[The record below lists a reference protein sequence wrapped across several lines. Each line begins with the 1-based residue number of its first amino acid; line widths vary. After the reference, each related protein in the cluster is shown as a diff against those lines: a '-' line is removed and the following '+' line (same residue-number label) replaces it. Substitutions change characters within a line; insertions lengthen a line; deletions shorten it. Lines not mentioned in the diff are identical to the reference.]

1 MLQASTKKPIKKV
14 SDKKRSQLKDEK
26 AVHAQVI
33 ERSQGLC
40 ERCGCA
46 PDFRGLSV
54 HHKVFRSQGG
64 KSTIEN
70 QVALCGACHS
80 LSHHITETRSTT
92 RPYSKEMQLH
102 RKLK

>member
-1 MLQASTKKPIKKV
+1 MKRTPIKKV

-26 AVHAQVI
+26 AVHAKVI

-54 HHKVFRSQGG
+54 HHKVFRSHGG
-64 KSTIEN
+64 KSTLEN
-70 QVALCGACHS
+70 QVALCGRCHS
-80 LSHHITETRSTT
+80 KEHGIIESHSTI
-92 RPYSKEMQLH
+92 RPYSKEQQLH
-102 RKLK
+102 KKPKA